1 MFLAPVLALAL
12 GTLAGCAG
20 QADNRDVQGSEPLL
34 PATASANPAGPA
46 GRATTGRAMPY
57 TLRTHCGIDE
67 ARIGATYYEAKT
79 PLSDGSGNPPNGW
92 GIPSRRAP

>member
-1 MFLAPVLALAL
+1 MALDRDGGHAMVRTMFF
-12 GTLAGCAG
+12 
-20 QADNRDVQGSEPLL
+20 